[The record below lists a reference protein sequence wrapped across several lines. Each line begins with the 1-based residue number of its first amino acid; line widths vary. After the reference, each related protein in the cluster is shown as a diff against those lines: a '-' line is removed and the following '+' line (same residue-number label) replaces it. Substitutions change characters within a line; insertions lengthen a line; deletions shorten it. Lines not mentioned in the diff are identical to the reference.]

1 MVDKRLLNN
10 EFDKVFN
17 GTVIVDRIIEDKLHV
32 KHKVY
37 CDDLADALG
46 DPYKVVL
53 MTKQRSTTPT
63 NKPQSNGIL
72 YEILAETE
80 SCRILFI
87 VGRLFQDGN
96 LYIITSYWADKD
108 LESFYYKEC
117 EVFRDE

>member
-1 MVDKRLLNN
+1 MVNKRLLNN
-10 EFDKVFN
+10 DFDKIFN
-17 GTVIVDRIIEDKLHV
+17 GTVILDHTIEDKLHV

-37 CDDLADALG
+37 RDDLADALG
-46 DPYKVVL
+46 DPYKVIL
-53 MTKQRSTTPT
+53 RTKQKSTIPT

-80 SCRILFI
+80 NGRILFI

-96 LYIITSYWADKD
+96 LYIVTSYWADKD
-108 LESFYYKEC
+108 LESFYYKES